1 MASTHHHP
9 SSILGAVAEATPR
22 RPFGIVWRPSMMQ
35 LAVDILAF
43 TISFAV
49 YQMVRPLIL
58 SDVRVFSLADHAAIA
73 AVSCAFWCMVFW
85 LGGLYRDYYIRS
97 PFEEFFALF
106 RVSFLGSVTIFLLIF
121 FGSSE
126 DFQSNPRY
134 VFGIYWFV
142 LFGLAAIGRITAR
155 QLQRRFRERGII
167 TIPTVLIGTR
177 ERLAELLIDLRDEP
191 AWGYDV
197 LGVVEVGGAD
207 ASQATIG
214 VARLGT
220 TIDDVP
226 TVVRALRPREVL
238 VTMDHTDH
246 DALLKVTAQAADE
259 GALVRIVPD
268 LYEIFSGQAR
278 TQQIYGSP
286 LIEVSPE
293 LMQPWEEF
301 AKRTTDIVVSLLI
314 LGLGLPVWLLTA
326 LAVKVTSK
334 GPMFFVQARVGKNG
348 SVFRMAKFRSMYTDD
363 RRGPTW
369 TEENDPR
376 VTPIGRFIRKTHL
389 DEIPQLWNVL
399 KGEMSLVGPRPEQP
413 HYVDKFTQMLPY
425 YRRRHKVRPG
435 VTGWWQVKVK
445 SNPESLEEI
454 KNRLRY
460 DFFYIENMSFKLDL
474 EIMVRT
480 VFVMLRGHGR
490 A

>member
-1 MASTHHHP
+1 
-9 SSILGAVAEATPR
+9 
-22 RPFGIVWRPSMMQ
+22 
-35 LAVDILAF
+35 
-43 TISFAV
+43 
-49 YQMVRPLIL
+49 
-58 SDVRVFSLADHAAIA
+58 
-73 AVSCAFWCMVFW
+73 
-85 LGGLYRDYYIRS
+85 
-97 PFEEFFALF
+97 
-106 RVSFLGSVTIFLLIF
+106 
-121 FGSSE
+121 
-126 DFQSNPRY
+126 
-134 VFGIYWFV
+134 
-142 LFGLAAIGRITAR
+142 
-155 QLQRRFRERGII
+155 
-167 TIPTVLIGTR
+167 VLIGTR
-177 ERLAELLIDLRDEP
+177 ERLAELLVDLRDEP

-197 LGVVEVGGAD
+197 LGVVEVG
-207 ASQATIG
+207 ASDTPQASLG
-214 VARLGT
+214 VARLGS
-220 TIDDVP
+220 IDDVP
-226 TVVRALRPREVL
+226 AVLRAVRPREVL

-293 LMQPWEEF
+293 LMQPWEEV
-301 AKRTTDIVVSLLI
+301 AKRTMDIVVSLLI
-314 LGLGLPVWLLTA
+314 LVLGLPVWLLTA
-326 LAVKVTSK
+326 LVVKLSSK
-334 GPMFFVQARVGKNG
+334 GPMFFVQDRVGKNG

-369 TEENDPR
+369 TDENDPR
-376 VTPIGRFIRKTHL
+376 VTPFGRFIRKTHL

-399 KGEMSLVGPRPEQP
+399 NGEMSLVGPRPEQP
-413 HYVDKFTQMLPY
+413 HYVEKFTQMLPY

>member
-1 MASTHHHP
+1 M
-9 SSILGAVAEATPR
+9 GAIAEVAPR
-22 RPFGIVWRPSMMQ
+22 RSFGTMWRPSMMQ
-35 LAVDILAF
+35 LTVDILAF
-43 TISFAV
+43 TVSFAV
-49 YQMVRPLIL
+49 YQVVRHVMLTDLRI
-58 SDVRVFSLADHAAIA
+58 FSLADHAVIA
-73 AVSCAFWCMVFW
+73 ALSCAFWCLAFW
-85 LGGLYRDYYIRS
+85 MGGLYRDYYIRS

-106 RVSFLGSVTIFLLIF
+106 RVTFLGSVTIFLLIF

-126 DFQSNPRY
+126 DFRNNPRF
-134 VFGIYWFV
+134 VFGVYWLV
-142 LFGLAAIGRITAR
+142 LFGLAAIGRIVAR
-155 QLQRRFRERGII
+155 QLQRRFREHGII
-167 TIPTVLIGTR
+167 TIPTVLIGSR
-177 ERLAELLIDLRDEP
+177 ERLAELLADLRDEP

-197 LGVVEVGGAD
+197 LGVVEVGAFDGPQ
-207 ASQATIG
+207 SSLG
-214 VARLGT
+214 VARLGGV
-220 TIDDVP
+220 DEVP
-226 TVVRALRPREVL
+226 SVLRALRPREVL

-293 LMQPWEEF
+293 LMQPWEEV
-301 AKRTTDIVVSLLI
+301 AKRTMDIVVSLLI
-314 LGLGLPVWLLTA
+314 LVVGLPVWILTA
-326 LAVKVTSK
+326 IAVKVTSK
-334 GPMFFVQARVGKNG
+334 GPMFFVQERVGKNG

-376 VTPIGRFIRKTHL
+376 VTPVGRFIRKTHL

-413 HYVDKFTQMLPY
+413 HYVEKFTQMLPY

>member
-1 MASTHHHP
+1 MTSTHHL
-9 SSILGAVAEATPR
+9 SSSAREAIAEVTPR
-22 RPFGIVWRPSMMQ
+22 RSFGTVWRPSMMQ
-35 LAVDILAF
+35 LAVDLVAF
-43 TISFAV
+43 TMSFAV
-49 YQMVRPLIL
+49 YQLARHVLLTDLRI
-58 SDVRVFSLADHAAIA
+58 FSLTDHAMIA
-73 AVSCAFWCMVFW
+73 TLSCVFWCAAFWM
-85 LGGLYRDYYIRS
+85 GGLYRDYYIRS

-106 RVSFLGSVTIFLLIF
+106 RVTFLGSLIIFLLIF

-126 DFQSNPRY
+126 DFRNNPRF
-134 VFGIYWFV
+134 VFGVYWFV
-142 LFGLAAIGRITAR
+142 LFGLTAIGRIVSR
-155 QLQRRFRERGII
+155 QLQRRLREHGVI
-167 TIPTVLIGTR
+167 TIPTVLIGSCD
-177 ERLAELLIDLRDEP
+177 RLSELMADLRDEP
-191 AWGYDV
+191 AWGYKV
-197 LGVVEVGGAD
+197 LGVIEVGTSD
-207 ASQATIG
+207 HPQAALG
-214 VARLGT
+214 VQRLGS
-220 TIDDVP
+220 IDDVP
-226 TVVRALRPREVL
+226 AVVRALRPREVL

-301 AKRTTDIVVSLLI
+301 AKRTTDIVVSVLI
-314 LGLGLPVWLLTA
+314 LGVGLPVWLLTA
-326 LAVKVTSK
+326 LVVKLTSK
-334 GPMFFVQARVGKNG
+334 GPVFFVQERVGKHG

-376 VTPIGRFIRKTHL
+376 VTKVGRFIRKTHL

-413 HYVDKFTQMLPY
+413 HYVDKFTHMLPY

-480 VFVMLRGHGR
+480 IFVMLRGHGQ

>member
-1 MASTHHHP
+1 M
-9 SSILGAVAEATPR
+9 GAIAEVAPR
-22 RPFGIVWRPSMMQ
+22 RSFGTMWRPSMMQ
-35 LAVDILAF
+35 LTVDILAF
-43 TISFAV
+43 TVSFAV
-49 YQMVRPLIL
+49 YQVVRHVMLTDLRI
-58 SDVRVFSLADHAAIA
+58 FSLADHAVIA
-73 AVSCAFWCMVFW
+73 ALSCAFWCLAFW
-85 LGGLYRDYYIRS
+85 MGGLYRDYYIRS

-106 RVSFLGSVTIFLLIF
+106 RVTFLGSVTIFLLIF

-126 DFQSNPRY
+126 DFRNNPRF
-134 VFGIYWFV
+134 VFGVYWLV
-142 LFGLAAIGRITAR
+142 LFGLAAIGRIVAR
-155 QLQRRFRERGII
+155 QLQRRFREHRII
-167 TIPTVLIGTR
+167 TIPTVLIGSR
-177 ERLAELLIDLRDEP
+177 ERLAELLADLRDEP

-197 LGVVEVGGAD
+197 LGVVEVG
-207 ASQATIG
+207 ASDGPQSSLG
-214 VARLGT
+214 VARLGGV
-220 TIDDVP
+220 DDVP
-226 TVVRALRPREVL
+226 SVLRALRPREVL

-293 LMQPWEEF
+293 LMQPWEEV
-301 AKRTTDIVVSLLI
+301 AKRTMDIVVSLLI
-314 LGLGLPVWLLTA
+314 LVVGLPVWILTA
-326 LAVKVTSK
+326 IAVKVTSK
-334 GPMFFVQARVGKNG
+334 GPMFFVQERVGKNG

-376 VTPIGRFIRKTHL
+376 VTPVGRFIRKTHL

-413 HYVDKFTQMLPY
+413 HYVEKFTQMLPY

>member
-1 MASTHHHP
+1 
-9 SSILGAVAEATPR
+9 
-22 RPFGIVWRPSMMQ
+22 MMQ
-35 LAVDILAF
+35 LAVDVLAF
-43 TISFAV
+43 MMSFAV
-49 YQMVRPLIL
+49 YQAVRPLIL
-58 SDVRVFSLADHAAIA
+58 SDVRLFSITDHAIIA
-73 AVSCAFWCMVFW
+73 AVSCAFWCVAYWM
-85 LGGLYRDYYIRS
+85 GGLYRDYYIRS

-106 RVSFLGSVTIFLLIF
+106 RVTFLGSVTIFLLIF

-126 DFQSNPRY
+126 DFRSNPRF

-142 LFGLAAIGRITAR
+142 LFGLTTIGRIVAR
-155 QLQRRFRERGII
+155 QLQRRLREHGVI

-177 ERLAELLIDLRDEP
+177 ERLAELLADLRDEP

-197 LGVVEVGGAD
+197 LGVVEVSSQNGA
-207 ASQATIG
+207 
-214 VARLGT
+214 
-220 TIDDVP
+220 IDDVP
-226 TVVRALRPREVL
+226 SVVRALRPREVL

-293 LMQPWEEF
+293 LMQPWEEV
-301 AKRTTDIVVSLLI
+301 AKRTLDIVVSLLI
-314 LGLGLPVWLLTA
+314 LVVGLPVWALTA
-326 LAVKVTSK
+326 LAVTLTST
-334 GPMFFVQARVGKNG
+334 GPMFFIQDRVGKNG

-369 TEENDPR
+369 TDENDPR
-376 VTPIGRFIRKTHL
+376 VTPVGRFIRKTHL

-413 HYVDKFTQMLPY
+413 HYVEKFTQMLPY

>member
-1 MASTHHHP
+1 MSSTHQHT
-9 SSILGAVAEATPR
+9 SSVLDSVADVAPR
-22 RPFGIVWRPSMMQ
+22 RSVGTIWRPSMMQ
-35 LAVDILAF
+35 LTVDVLAF
-43 TISFAV
+43 MVSFAV
-49 YQMVRPLIL
+49 YQAVRPLIL
-58 SDVRVFSLADHAAIA
+58 TDVRLFSLGDHAVIA
-73 AVSCAFWCMVFW
+73 AVSCAFWCIAFW
-85 LGGLYRDYYIRS
+85 MGGLYRDYYIRS

-106 RVSFLGSVTIFLLIF
+106 RVTFLGSVTIFLLIF

-126 DFQSNPRY
+126 DFRSNPRF
-134 VFGIYWFV
+134 VFVIYWFV
-142 LFGLAAIGRITAR
+142 LFGLTAIGRMVAR

-177 ERLAELLIDLRDEP
+177 ERLAELLADLRDEP

-197 LGVVEVGGAD
+197 LGVVEVGSANGA
-207 ASQATIG
+207 
-214 VARLGT
+214 
-220 TIDDVP
+220 IDDVP
-226 TVVRALRPREVL
+226 SVVRALRPREVL

-293 LMQPWEEF
+293 LMQPWEEV
-301 AKRTTDIVVSLLI
+301 AKRTMDIVVSLLI
-314 LGLGLPVWLLTA
+314 LVVGLPVWVLTA
-326 LAVKVTSK
+326 LAVKLTSA
-334 GPMFFVQARVGKNG
+334 GPMFFIQDRVGKNG

-369 TEENDPR
+369 TDENDPR
-376 VTPIGRFIRKTHL
+376 VTPVGRFIRKTHL

-413 HYVDKFTQMLPY
+413 HYVEKFTQMLPY

>member
-1 MASTHHHP
+1 MQDSLSDA
-9 SSILGAVAEATPR
+9 GQR
-22 RPFGIVWRPSMMQ
+22 RSFGVVWRPSMMQ
-35 LAVDILAF
+35 LVVDLVAF
-43 TISFAV
+43 TVSFAV
-49 YQMVRPLIL
+49 YQAVRPLIL
-58 SDVRVFSLADHAAIA
+58 TDVRVFSFPDHAVIA
-73 AVSCAFWCMVFW
+73 AVSCAFWCIAFW
-85 LGGLYRDYYIRS
+85 MGGLYRDYYIRS

-106 RVSFLGSVTIFLLIF
+106 RVTFLGSVTIFLLIF

-126 DFQSNPRY
+126 DFRSNPRF

-142 LFGLAAIGRITAR
+142 LFGLTAIGRIAAR
-155 QLQRRFRERGII
+155 QLQRRLREHGLI

-177 ERLAELLIDLRDEP
+177 ERLTELLNDLRDEP

-197 LGVVEVGGAD
+197 LGVVEVGPG
-207 ASQATIG
+207 SGPQSSLG
-214 VARLGT
+214 VSRLGA
-220 TIDDVP
+220 IDDVP
-226 TVVRALRPREVL
+226 SVVRALRPREVL

-293 LMQPWEEF
+293 LMQPWEEV
-301 AKRTTDIVVSLLI
+301 AKRSMDILVSLLI
-314 LGLGLPVWLLTA
+314 LLVGMPVWILTA
-326 LAVKVTSK
+326 IAVKLTSK
-334 GPMFFVQARVGKNG
+334 GPMFFVQDRVGKNG

-376 VTPIGRFIRKTHL
+376 VTPVGRFIRKTHL

>member
-1 MASTHHHP
+1 MSSTHQHT
-9 SSILGAVAEATPR
+9 SSVLDSVADVAPR
-22 RPFGIVWRPSMMQ
+22 RSLGTIWRPSMMQ
-35 LAVDILAF
+35 LTVDVLAF
-43 TISFAV
+43 MVSFAV
-49 YQMVRPLIL
+49 YQAVRPLIL
-58 SDVRVFSLADHAAIA
+58 TDVRLFSLGDHAVIA
-73 AVSCAFWCMVFW
+73 AVSCAFWCIAFW
-85 LGGLYRDYYIRS
+85 MGGLYRDYYIRS

-106 RVSFLGSVTIFLLIF
+106 RVTFLGSVTIFLLIF

-126 DFQSNPRY
+126 DFRSNPRF
-134 VFGIYWFV
+134 VFVIYWFV
-142 LFGLAAIGRITAR
+142 LFGLTAIGRMVAR

-177 ERLAELLIDLRDEP
+177 ERLAELLADLRDEP

-197 LGVVEVGGAD
+197 LGVVEVGSANGA
-207 ASQATIG
+207 
-214 VARLGT
+214 
-220 TIDDVP
+220 IDDVP

-293 LMQPWEEF
+293 LMQPWEEV
-301 AKRTTDIVVSLLI
+301 AKRTMDIVVSLLI
-314 LGLGLPVWLLTA
+314 LVVGLPVWVLTA
-326 LAVKVTSK
+326 LAVKLTSA
-334 GPMFFVQARVGKNG
+334 GPMFFIQDRVGKNG

-369 TEENDPR
+369 TDENDPR
-376 VTPIGRFIRKTHL
+376 VTPVGRFIRKTHL

-413 HYVDKFTQMLPY
+413 HYVEKFTQMLPY

>member
-1 MASTHHHP
+1 MSTTHQHI
-9 SSILGAVAEATPR
+9 SSTTTARAEGGSR
-22 RPFGIVWRPSMMQ
+22 RSFGVMWRPSMMQ
-35 LAVDILAF
+35 LAVDLLAF
-43 TISFAV
+43 TVSFAV
-49 YQMVRPLIL
+49 YQIVRYMMLTDI
-58 SDVRVFSLADHAAIA
+58 RTFSIADHAVIA
-73 AVSCAFWCMVFW
+73 ALSCAFWCVAFW
-85 LGGLYRDYYIRS
+85 MGGLYRDYYIRS

-106 RVSFLGSVTIFLLIF
+106 RVTFLGSVTIFLLIF

-126 DFQSNPRY
+126 DFRNNPRF
-134 VFGIYWFV
+134 VFFVYWLV
-142 LFGLAAIGRITAR
+142 LFGLAAIGRIVAR
-155 QLQRRFRERGII
+155 QLQRRLREHGVI

-197 LGVVEVGGAD
+197 LGIVEVGAAEPQIASLGAPH
-207 ASQATIG
+207 
-214 VARLGT
+214 LGS
-220 TIDDVP
+220 IDDVP
-226 TVVRALRPREVL
+226 AVVRAVRPREVL

-293 LMQPWEEF
+293 LMQPWEEV
-301 AKRTTDIVVSLLI
+301 AKRTLDIVVSLFI
-314 LGLGLPVWLLTA
+314 LVLGMPVWMLTA
-326 LAVKVTSK
+326 LVVKLSSK
-334 GPMFFVQARVGKNG
+334 GPMFFVQDRVGKNG

-369 TEENDPR
+369 TDENDPR
-376 VTPIGRFIRKTHL
+376 VTPFGRFIRKTHL

-399 KGEMSLVGPRPEQP
+399 NGEMSLVGPRPEQP
-413 HYVDKFTQMLPY
+413 HYVEKFTQMLPY

>member
-1 MASTHHHP
+1 M
-9 SSILGAVAEATPR
+9 GAVAEVAPR
-22 RPFGIVWRPSMMQ
+22 RSFGTMWRPSMMQ
-35 LAVDILAF
+35 LTVDILAF
-43 TISFAV
+43 TVSFAV
-49 YQMVRPLIL
+49 YQVVRHVMLTDLRI
-58 SDVRVFSLADHAAIA
+58 FSLADHAVIA
-73 AVSCAFWCMVFW
+73 ALSCAFWCLAFW
-85 LGGLYRDYYIRS
+85 MGGLYRDYYIRS

-106 RVSFLGSVTIFLLIF
+106 RVTFLGSVTIFLLIF

-126 DFQSNPRY
+126 DFRNNPRF
-134 VFGIYWFV
+134 VFGVYWLV
-142 LFGLAAIGRITAR
+142 LFGLAAIGRIVAR
-155 QLQRRFRERGII
+155 QLQRRFREHGII
-167 TIPTVLIGTR
+167 TIPTVLIGSR

-197 LGVVEVGGAD
+197 LGVVEVGAFDGPQ
-207 ASQATIG
+207 ASLG
-214 VARLGT
+214 VERLGGV
-220 TIDDVP
+220 DEVP
-226 TVVRALRPREVL
+226 SVLRALRPREVL

-293 LMQPWEEF
+293 LMQPWEEV
-301 AKRTTDIVVSLLI
+301 AKRTMDIVVSLLI
-314 LGLGLPVWLLTA
+314 LVVGLPVWILTA
-326 LAVKVTSK
+326 IAVKVTSK
-334 GPMFFVQARVGKNG
+334 GPMFFVQERVGKNG

-376 VTPIGRFIRKTHL
+376 VTPVGRFIRKTHL

-413 HYVDKFTQMLPY
+413 HYVEKFTQMLPY

>member
-1 MASTHHHP
+1 M
-9 SSILGAVAEATPR
+9 GAIAEVAPR
-22 RPFGIVWRPSMMQ
+22 RSFGTMWRPSMMQ
-35 LAVDILAF
+35 LTVDILAF
-43 TISFAV
+43 TVSFAV
-49 YQMVRPLIL
+49 YQVVRHVMLTDLRI
-58 SDVRVFSLADHAAIA
+58 FSLADHAVIA
-73 AVSCAFWCMVFW
+73 ALSCAFWCLAFW
-85 LGGLYRDYYIRS
+85 MGGLYRDYYIRS

-106 RVSFLGSVTIFLLIF
+106 RVTFLGSVTIFLLIF

-126 DFQSNPRY
+126 DFRNNPRF
-134 VFGIYWFV
+134 VFGVYWLV
-142 LFGLAAIGRITAR
+142 LFGLAAIGRIVAR
-155 QLQRRFRERGII
+155 QLQRRFREHGII
-167 TIPTVLIGTR
+167 TIPTVLIGSR
-177 ERLAELLIDLRDEP
+177 ERLAELLADLRDEP

-197 LGVVEVGGAD
+197 LGVVEVGAFDGP
-207 ASQATIG
+207 QAPLG
-214 VARLGT
+214 VARLGGV
-220 TIDDVP
+220 DEVP
-226 TVVRALRPREVL
+226 SVLRALRPREVL

-293 LMQPWEEF
+293 LMQPWEEV
-301 AKRTTDIVVSLLI
+301 AKRTMDIVVSLLI
-314 LGLGLPVWLLTA
+314 LVVGLPVWILTA
-326 LAVKVTSK
+326 IAVKVTSK
-334 GPMFFVQARVGKNG
+334 GPMFFVQERVGKNG

-376 VTPIGRFIRKTHL
+376 VTPVGRFIRKTHL

-413 HYVDKFTQMLPY
+413 HYVEKFTQMLPY

>member
-1 MASTHHHP
+1 MTAR
-9 SSILGAVAEATPR
+9 AEAGSCRSYGTM
-22 RPFGIVWRPSMMQ
+22 WRPSMMQ
-35 LAVDILAF
+35 LVVDLLAF
-43 TISFAV
+43 TVSFAV
-49 YQMVRPLIL
+49 YQIVRYFMLT
-58 SDVRVFSLADHAAIA
+58 DVRTFSLTDHAVIA
-73 AVSCAFWCMVFW
+73 SLSCAFWCIAFW
-85 LGGLYRDYYIRS
+85 MGGLYRDYYIRS

-106 RVSFLGSVTIFLLIF
+106 RVTFLGSVIIFLMIF

-126 DFQSNPRY
+126 DFRNNPRF
-134 VFGIYWFV
+134 VFFVYWLV
-142 LFGLAAIGRITAR
+142 LFGLTATGRIVAR
-155 QLQRRFRERGII
+155 QLQRRLRVHGVIAI
-167 TIPTVLIGTR
+167 STVLIGTR
-177 ERLAELLIDLRDEP
+177 ERLAELLVDLRDEP

-197 LGVVEVGGAD
+197 LGVVEVGTSD
-207 ASQATIG
+207 TPQASLG
-214 VARLGT
+214 VARLGS
-220 TIDDVP
+220 IDDVP
-226 TVVRALRPREVL
+226 AVLRAVRPREVL

-293 LMQPWEEF
+293 LMQPWEEV
-301 AKRTTDIVVSLLI
+301 AKRTMDIVVSLLI
-314 LGLGLPVWLLTA
+314 LVLGLPVWLLTA
-326 LAVKVTSK
+326 LVVKLSSK
-334 GPMFFVQARVGKNG
+334 GPMFFVQDRVGKNG

-369 TEENDPR
+369 TAENDPR
-376 VTPIGRFIRKTHL
+376 VTPFGRFIRKTHL

-399 KGEMSLVGPRPEQP
+399 NGEMSLVGPRPEQP
-413 HYVDKFTQMLPY
+413 HYVEKFTQMLPY

>member
-1 MASTHHHP
+1 M
-9 SSILGAVAEATPR
+9 SSHQHTSSVQDSLSDAGQR
-22 RPFGIVWRPSMMQ
+22 RSFGVVWRPSMMQ
-35 LAVDILAF
+35 LVVDLVAF
-43 TISFAV
+43 TVSFAV
-49 YQMVRPLIL
+49 YQAVRPLIL
-58 SDVRVFSLADHAAIA
+58 TDVRVFSFPDHAVIA
-73 AVSCAFWCMVFW
+73 AVSCAFWCIAFW
-85 LGGLYRDYYIRS
+85 MGGLYRDYYIRS

-106 RVSFLGSVTIFLLIF
+106 RVTFLGSVTIFLLIF

-126 DFQSNPRY
+126 DFRSNPRF

-142 LFGLAAIGRITAR
+142 LFGLTAIGRIAAR
-155 QLQRRFRERGII
+155 QLQRRLREHGLI

-177 ERLAELLIDLRDEP
+177 ERLTELLNDLRDEP

-197 LGVVEVGGAD
+197 LGVVEVGPG
-207 ASQATIG
+207 SGPQSSLG
-214 VARLGT
+214 VSRLGA
-220 TIDDVP
+220 IDDVP
-226 TVVRALRPREVL
+226 SVVRALRPREVL

-293 LMQPWEEF
+293 LMQPWEEV
-301 AKRTTDIVVSLLI
+301 AKRSMDILVSLLI
-314 LGLGLPVWLLTA
+314 LLVGMPVWILTA
-326 LAVKVTSK
+326 IAVKLTSK
-334 GPMFFVQARVGKNG
+334 GPMFFVQDRVGKNG

-376 VTPIGRFIRKTHL
+376 VTPVGRFIRKTHL